1 MIINDKET
9 EVHFE
14 NLSDLVTGH
23 CLLKEKTKHVR
34 NLALPSFPYILGE
47 HQIRVAS
54 SIEDRC
60 RAWALV
66 YAAYLAKGYAK
77 PNAQGLWY
85 GLHDALPNTTTFLAE
100 RRPDLREGQVEGFV
114 SAQQTQGVATLTLVF
129 DSPLGLPSD
138 DLYASELDSLR
149 SQGRRLCEIISLA
162 NMKSA
167 PSMEANLTKHLFKL
181 AYHTSYSLERA
192 TNLVITV
199 NPRHVLFYER
209 YALFQRL
216 GEERPYGKVNGA
228 PAVLLRLDLDRATP
242 DYLLK
247 GVTGSIS
254 KLHAY
259 RQFML
264 ERAEEIEGW
273 LRQQRTPLDIGS
285 IQRYFAA
292 DRPILQALKP
302 ELRRYLL
309 GLYGQEPEAAKET
322 PGFFELSPFPA
333 PALVA

>member
-1 MIINDKET
+1 MINNKEA
-9 EVHFE
+9 EGRLE
-14 NLSDLVTGH
+14 NLSDPVTGD
-23 CLLKEKTKHVR
+23 CLLKEKIKHVC
-34 NLALPSFPYILGE
+34 NLALLSFSYTLGE
-47 HQIRVAS
+47 HRIRVAS
-54 SIEDRC
+54 SIGDRC

-77 PNAQGLWY
+77 PNAQRLWY

-100 RRPDLREGQVEGFV
+100 RRPNPCDEQTEGFL
-114 SAQQTQGVATLTLVF
+114 SAKQTQEVATLTLVF
-129 DSPLGLPSD
+129 DSPLRLPSD
-138 DLYASELDSLR
+138 DLYAPELDSLR
-149 SQGRRLCEIISLA
+149 SQGRRLCEIISLV
-162 NMKSA
+162 NTKSA
-167 PSMEANLTKHLFKL
+167 PGMEASLTNHLFKL

-192 TNLVITV
+192 TDLVITV
-199 NPRHVLFYER
+199 NPRHALFYER

-228 PAVLLRLDLDRATP
+228 PAVLLRLDLERATP
-242 DYLLK
+242 DYLRK
-247 GVTGSIS
+247 AETGSVS

-259 RQFML
+259 REFML
-264 ERAEEIEGW
+264 ESAGEIEGW

-292 DRPILQALKP
+292 DRPILQDLKP

-309 GLYGQEPEAAKET
+309 GLYGQKPEAAEET